1 MAYGCVAMR
10 IQSFSQVF
18 LFIQWQPQSKWN
30 SAGEGQIYN
39 SFLSTLP
46 PFDILTELNCSRQ
59 APCLGRP
66 DGLIWTNF
74 GFFNRLHCEHVLH
87 AHSTLM
93 KSNHGVGLWKDQG
106 SRQGFRIPHL
116 IASCQIIVVILFAVQ
131 FLSNLGNYSG
141 QYYEEGRCCF
151 ILWPPSNRIPSWGQ
165 AQGGKAHVKTW
176 LKSFKVPG
184 TRYCQVFQVLGTRN
198 LSNSP
203 ATEPCHGARGAG
215 A

>member
-1 MAYGCVAMR
+1 MAMH
-10 IQSFSQVF
+10 IQSFPQVF

-74 GFFNRLHCEHVLH
+74 GFFNRLHYEHVLH

-93 KSNHGVGLWKDQG
+93 KSNHRAGLWKGQV
-106 SRQGFRIPHL
+106 SVRVSHL
-116 IASCQIIVVILFAVQ
+116 IPSCQMIVIIWFEVR
-131 FLSNLGNYSG
+131 FLSKLGNYSG
-141 QYYEEGRCCF
+141 QYYEKRRCCF
-151 ILWPPSNRIPSWGQ
+151 ILWAPSNRTPSWGQ
-165 AQGGKAHVKTW
+165 AQEGVTLMLQNRWGG
-176 LKSFKVPG
+176 
-184 TRYCQVFQVLGTRN
+184 
-198 LSNSP
+198 
-203 ATEPCHGARGAG
+203 
-215 A
+215 

>member
-1 MAYGCVAMR
+1 MAMH
-10 IQSFSQVF
+10 IKSFSQVF

-74 GFFNRLHCEHVLH
+74 GFFNRLHYEHVLH

-93 KSNHGVGLWKDQG
+93 KSNHGAGLWK
-106 SRQGFRIPHL
+106 GFRIPL
-116 IASCQIIVVILFAVQ
+116 LRPSCQIIVISFAVQ
-131 FLSNLGNYSG
+131 CLSKLCNYSG
-141 QYYEEGRCCF
+141 SYYEKGRCCF
-151 ILWPPSNRIPSWGQ
+151 ILQPPWPPSNRIPSWGEAQ
-165 AQGGKAHVKTW
+165 AGYTLVN
-176 LKSFKVPG
+176 
-184 TRYCQVFQVLGTRN
+184 TRWQSC
-198 LSNSP
+198 
-203 ATEPCHGARGAG
+203 
-215 A
+215 